1 MNIISTRVDYTIEMM
16 HNKFRC
22 GEICL
27 PTSSLNGEDWSTE
40 QKQAYIESVILGF
53 PVSPYILTENDCL
66 DLKVVDGV
74 KRFKAVV
81 GFLNDEFKVFPKI
94 TGSDSEFEYAL
105 FFSQLERRWQR
116 KILRMC
122 QSFLIHRFD
131 SEYYATAF
139 EERLHS
145 DFEILGRKV
154 IVIDRCLEFDDDSYL
169 EGLILI
175 SNFNSYLMEK
185 YPERNISIKIQQEGQ
200 KIRLI
205 VETEDS
211 LQVEVEHILNDF
223 NKKILRQLNSNNT
236 QPSDKFTINISNVMS
251 NNINISFNGL
261 LDKTNGLVNELIE
274 ELESEPELQNQ
285 LYKIIKSSNSVT
297 DEHALK
303 GSSFLSRAER
313 FVEQAKEKGTKLYN
327 VSKTSKEC
335 ADLIR
340 KISENIDS
348 LSGMF

>member
-1 MNIISTRVDYTIEMM
+1 M
-16 HNKFRC
+16 
-22 GEICL
+22 
-27 PTSSLNGEDWSTE
+27 
-40 QKQAYIESVILGF
+40 
-53 PVSPYILTENDCL
+53 
-66 DLKVVDGV
+66 
-74 KRFKAVV
+74 
-81 GFLNDEFKVFPKI
+81 
-94 TGSDSEFEYAL
+94 
-105 FFSQLERRWQR
+105 
-116 KILRMC
+116 
-122 QSFLIHRFD
+122 
-131 SEYYATAF
+131 
-139 EERLHS
+139 
-145 DFEILGRKV
+145 
-154 IVIDRCLEFDDDSYL
+154 
-169 EGLILI
+169 
-175 SNFNSYLMEK
+175 
-185 YPERNISIKIQQEGQ
+185 
-200 KIRLI
+200 
-205 VETEDS
+205 
-211 LQVEVEHILNDF
+211 
-223 NKKILRQLNSNNT
+223 NSNNT
-236 QPSDKFTINISNVMS
+236 QPSDKFTINISNIMS